1 MTAVQNNV
9 IIFPRQKREDS
20 PVQTMDELMYVIE
33 NTKKAVA
40 DVIIEEVVGNM
51 FQNFSRYGITV
62 KEKNAQPFMKDV
74 ALIVESIKSGVFRSM
89 EFEHPLHDISDKVFE
104 IKSENELKLNL
115 DLLIEKDEDQD
126 ELIIID
132 EEKPEGGDISDE

>member
-1 MTAVQNNV
+1 MSAVQNNV
-9 IIFPRQKREDS
+9 IMFPKEKREDT
-20 PVQTMDELMYVIE
+20 PIQNMDELMYVIE

-89 EFEHPLHDISDKVFE
+89 EFEHPLHNVSEKVFE
-104 IKSENELKLNL
+104 MKSENELKLNL
-115 DLLIEKDEDQD
+115 DLLIEKEEDEE
-126 ELIIID
+126 ELIEEELERKD
-132 EEKPEGGDISDE
+132 E